1 MGNPD
6 LGTTVTNFMAILQSI
21 DYSKFGR
28 FSTVADEIF
37 AKLLSKV
44 LECKMLVVAPDRYDL
59 GFSMKAAEG
68 KLRTEDSNH
77 IQEIEMQS

>member
-1 MGNPD
+1 
-6 LGTTVTNFMAILQSI
+6 MAVLQSI

-28 FSTVADEIF
+28 FSTVADEIS
-37 AKLLSKV
+37 AKLLSNF
-44 LECKMLVVAPDRYDL
+44 LECKMLVVAPNRYDL

-77 IQEIEMQS
+77 I

>member
-1 MGNPD
+1 MRNSD
-6 LGTTVTNFMAILQSI
+6 LGTTVTNFMAVLQSI

-28 FSTVADEIF
+28 FSTVADEIS
-37 AKLLSKV
+37 AKLLSNF
-44 LECKMLVVAPDRYDL
+44 LECKMLVVAPNRYDL

-77 IQEIEMQS
+77 I